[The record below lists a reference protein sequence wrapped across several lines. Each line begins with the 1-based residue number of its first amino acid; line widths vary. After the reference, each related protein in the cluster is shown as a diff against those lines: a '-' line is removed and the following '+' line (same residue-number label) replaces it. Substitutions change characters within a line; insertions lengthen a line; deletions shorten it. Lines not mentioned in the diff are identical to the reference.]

1 MRDSVFD
8 HGFCDFAF
16 GAAQKDKLGVI
27 LRYIMN
33 FPFINFDYS

>member
-8 HGFCDFAF
+8 HGFCVFAF
-16 GAAQKDKLGVI
+16 SSAQNDKVGGI
-27 LRYIMN
+27 LRNIMN